1 MVELFTEST
10 AQGEQVLIPGVKP
23 ISMRDRL
30 ECLADSPLL
39 PRKSQ
44 KPLNIGLFDEDSRNQ
59 LNLF

>member
-1 MVELFTEST
+1 MAEPFTEST
-10 AQGEQVLIPGVKP
+10 PQGEQVLIPGVKP
-23 ISMRDRL
+23 ISLRDRL
-30 ECLADSPLL
+30 ERLADSPLL